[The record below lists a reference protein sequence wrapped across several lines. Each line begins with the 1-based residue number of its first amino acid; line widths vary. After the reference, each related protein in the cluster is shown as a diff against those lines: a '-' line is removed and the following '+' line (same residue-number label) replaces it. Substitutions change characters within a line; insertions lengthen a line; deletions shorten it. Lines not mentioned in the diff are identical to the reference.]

1 MATLTVRDH
10 GNGLDEA
17 ALRHV
22 FDRFWRADQARVG
35 SGSERGLSIVA
46 AIAHE
51 HGGSVG
57 ASNTDGDGARFVLS
71 LSASPA
77 NGPGSEP

>member
-1 MATLTVRDH
+1 MAAAHDNGLATITVRDH
-10 GNGLDEA
+10 GQGLDDE

-22 FDRFWRADQARVG
+22 FDRFWHADRARVG
-35 SGSERGLSIVA
+35 SGSGLGLSIVA

-57 ASNTDGDGARFVLS
+57 VSNAKGGGAQFVLS
-71 LSASPA
+71 LP
-77 NGPGSEP
+77 P